1 MTGAELE
8 LSPPLPANLA
18 TAVSIITAS
27 TTAVADAAAAAAST
41 AAHVSLS
48 VVLAVSVCPLMSSG
62 RPLEILTGRALDRR
76 RHRLPHANRL
86 RLTHKASATS
96 PSCERPP
103 IILYYCTIIGLPDS

>member
-48 VVLAVSVCPLMSSG
+48 VVLAVSVCPLMSNG
-62 RPLEILTGRALDRR
+62 RLLEILSGRALDRR

-96 PSCERPP
+96 CHVKGPRLSF
-103 IILYYCTIIGLPDS
+103 TIAQ

>member
-27 TTAVADAAAAAAST
+27 TAAVADAAAAAAST

-48 VVLAVSVCPLMSSG
+48 VVLAVSVCPLMSNG
-62 RPLEILTGRALDRR
+62 RLLEILSGRALDRR

-96 PSCERPP
+96 CHVKGPRLSF
-103 IILYYCTIIGLPDS
+103 TIAQ

>member
-27 TTAVADAAAAAAST
+27 TTAVADAAAAAST

-62 RPLEILTGRALDRR
+62 RLLEILTGRALDRR

-96 PSCERPP
+96 CHVKGPRLSF
-103 IILYYCTIIGLPDS
+103 TIAQ

>member
-27 TTAVADAAAAAAST
+27 TTAVADAAAAAAAAST

-62 RPLEILTGRALDRR
+62 RLLEILSGRALDRR

-96 PSCERPP
+96 CHVKGPRLSF
-103 IILYYCTIIGLPDS
+103 TIAQ

>member
-27 TTAVADAAAAAAST
+27 TTAVADAATGAAAST

-48 VVLAVSVCPLMSSG
+48 VVCTSCTRVSADVQRSSARDTLWTSA
-62 RPLEILTGRALDRR
+62 RP
-76 RHRLPHANRL
+76 P
-86 RLTHKASATS
+86 TS
-96 PSCERPP
+96 PLTARK
-103 IILYYCTIIGLPDS
+103 